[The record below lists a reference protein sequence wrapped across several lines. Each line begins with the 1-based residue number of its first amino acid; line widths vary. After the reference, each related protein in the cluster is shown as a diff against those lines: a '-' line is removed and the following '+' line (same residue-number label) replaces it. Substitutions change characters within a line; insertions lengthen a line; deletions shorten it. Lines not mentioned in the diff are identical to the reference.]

1 MCEIARF
8 VGGSSAGRISVMPAR
23 FWARYLGGYQGD
35 IRKYHRHILGYRT
48 LIWPQG
54 LKRSHCFSRIP
65 RLPMRRVW
73 LVCVWGGWGGMSEP
87 LINLVVVCWPLAISN
102 RHHQLQYHYHQ
113 KGKENIRT
121 KWKWKWQ
128 TVPTWWYHKSVRSS
142 EMRSGLASGFQTRW
156 RFSRALPPIEK
167 KTQWV
172 GKCRTKS
179 RMDYFHCWV

>member
-1 MCEIARF
+1 
-8 VGGSSAGRISVMPAR
+8 
-23 FWARYLGGYQGD
+23 
-35 IRKYHRHILGYRT
+35 
-48 LIWPQG
+48 
-54 LKRSHCFSRIP
+54 
-65 RLPMRRVW
+65 
-73 LVCVWGGWGGMSEP
+73 MSEP

-156 RFSRALPPIEK
+156 RFTEALPPMEK

-172 GKCRTKS
+172 GICRTKS
-179 RMDYFHCWV
+179 RMDYFHCWVWIRNVSRCLQTPSSLKYSSLSYKRVHCWPDRSFSTSHCLWSLKRLIQRILRKHYERTGLIFTKFKN